1 MQKGSFIAMAQA
13 SKDKATSA
21 SAGVDPREVE
31 RFSKLAHDWWNEGGK
46 FKPLHRFNP
55 VRLGY
60 IRDTLARHYQRDIEA
75 EKPLDGL
82 SILDIGCGGGILSE
96 PLARLGANV
105 TGIDP
110 SRANIAIAKT
120 HAAESGLEINYRVTT
135 AEALVKQ
142 AESFDMVLAME
153 VIEHVPEPGAF
164 LHACARLTKP
174 GGLLLVATINRTFK
188 ALTLAIVGAEY
199 VLRWLPRGTHHY
211 DKLVTP
217 EEIAHPLDDAGMEL
231 LELQG
236 VVFNPLFMRWQLG
249 TDLSVNYMALAK
261 RPR

>member
-1 MQKGSFIAMAQA
+1 MKQQK
-13 SKDKATSA
+13 KTETE
-21 SAGVDPREVE
+21 GVDPLEVE
-31 RFSKLAHDWWNEGGK
+31 RFSKLAPDWWNEGGK

-55 VRLGY
+55 VRLEY
-60 IRDTLARHYQRDIEA
+60 IRDTLARHYARDIGA
-75 EKPLDGL
+75 EKPLEGL
-82 SILDIGCGGGILSE
+82 SVLDIGCGGGLLCE

-110 SRANIAIAKT
+110 SRANIEIAKV
-120 HAAESGLEINYRVTT
+120 HAADSALEIVYRVTT

-142 AESFDMVLAME
+142 AESYDLVLAME
-153 VIEHVPEPGAF
+153 VIEHVPDPSSF
-164 LHACARLTKP
+164 LHACAKLVKP

-217 EEIAHPLDDAGMEL
+217 EEIAQPLDDAGMEL

-236 VVFNPLFMRWQLG
+236 VVFNPLFMRWQLS
-249 TDLSVNYMALAK
+249 TDLGVNYMALAK